1 MGTLY
6 RRPRSP
12 FFYMRFSANG
22 RRVDESTKA
31 KTEREAQAVMNRRIK
46 ELSKGQG
53 WWDFFDKMK
62 SEIRDL
68 EQNEKTQAL
77 HEIDR
82 YISEQQANITLD
94 HLWALY
100 EESPKRQTQSDIH
113 KKTVKRHWGKF
124 KTWIEE
130 NHSRIKSVSDIGPI
144 LVEQYLGYLW
154 KGEIAP
160 RTYNSHLVSIKAVF
174 ADGCRLGI
182 LTRNPFSSV
191 AKLDNESI
199 SKEPLTSDELKTIFR
214 ETKGDYRIL
223 FLMGLHTGMRLG
235 DCATIQWDSID
246 LKKKIF
252 VIEPSKTK
260 KKKREIRIPISET
273 LLPELKK
280 IKPKNRTGYLLPDM
294 ANNYLKDP
302 SSVSKVIQRIFEL
315 AGIQT
320 TIERNNRKQCIRGFH
335 SFRHSFISLLAES
348 GTSEAV
354 LMSLAGHSSTTV
366 SRIYQH
372 ISDDSKREAV
382 SNLPNL

>member
-1 MGTLY
+1 
-6 RRPRSP
+6 
-12 FFYMRFSANG
+12 MRFSANG
-22 RRVDESTKA
+22 KRYDESTK
-31 KTEREAQAVMNRRIK
+31 KRTEREAQAVMNHRIK
-46 ELSKGQG
+46 ELTKTKG
-53 WWDFFDKMK
+53 WWEFYNKMK
-62 SEIRDL
+62 AEIRDL

-77 HEIDR
+77 KEIDR

-100 EESPKRQTQSDIH
+100 EESPKRQTQSDTH
-113 KKTVKRHWGKF
+113 KKTVKRHWEKF

-130 NHSRIKSVSDIGPI
+130 NHSRIKNVSDIGPI
-144 LVEQYLGYLW
+144 LAEQYLGYLW
-154 KGEIAP
+154 KGKIAP

-199 SKEPLTSDELKTIFR
+199 SKEPFTSDELKTIFH

-246 LKKKIF
+246 LKKKIL

-280 IKPKNRTGYLLPDM
+280 M
-294 ANNYLKDP
+294 
-302 SSVSKVIQRIFEL
+302 
-315 AGIQT
+315 
-320 TIERNNRKQCIRGFH
+320 
-335 SFRHSFISLLAES
+335 
-348 GTSEAV
+348 
-354 LMSLAGHSSTTV
+354 
-366 SRIYQH
+366 
-372 ISDDSKREAV
+372 
-382 SNLPNL
+382 